1 MEANEV
7 LVLAMFG
14 TFILLLFT
22 GVPVAWVLGGVGV
35 IFAMVGY
42 FADIYLDTFTGLD
55 MLTLGLVVNRVF
67 KIMDNWILVAL
78 PMFIYMGIMLDKSG
92 VAERLMNAMQ
102 DMFGKTRGG
111 LAITVT
117 CIGIILAASTG
128 IIGAS
133 VVLLAVMSL
142 PAMQKQGYNMPL
154 ALGTI
159 ASAGTLG
166 ILIPPSIMLVIMA
179 DQLGLSV
186 GDLFMGAVFPG
197 LILGTL
203 YIIYIL
209 LVSFFKPHYAP
220 LPEDAQS
227 PDWSVVW
234 RVIKSVF
241 PTLLLIFAV
250 LGSIFAGVATPTEAS
265 GVGALGATLL
275 AAYNGKLSI
284 PVTKDALQSTLNT
297 TSYIFAIFIGATCFA
312 LVLRELGGDEL
323 IESFLTGLPF
333 GPYGIILFI
342 LGIIFLLGFFLDWIE
357 ITLIVLPLLAPVI
370 SALGL
375 DINGYGVVDN
385 PELVWFVM
393 LVAMALQ
400 TSFLTPPVGFALF
413 YLKGVC
419 PPGVKLTDIYKGVLP
434 FIALQLTGMFALL
447 AWPQISLWLPAV
459 AYAGG
464 PG

>member
-1 MEANEV
+1 MEANEIMV
-7 LVLAMFG
+7 IAMFLS
-14 TFILLLFT
+14 FIALLFT
-22 GVPVAWVLGGVGV
+22 GIPVAWVLAGIGI
-35 IFAMVGY
+35 IFAFIGQ
-42 FADIYLDTFTGLD
+42 FADVYMDTMTGLD
-55 MLTLGLVVNRVF
+55 YTTLGLVVNRLY

-78 PMFIYMGIMLDKSG
+78 PMFIFMGIMLDKSG
-92 VAERLMNAMQ
+92 VAEKLMHSMQ
-102 DMFGKTRGG
+102 ELFGRVRGG
-111 LAITVT
+111 LAVTVT
-117 CIGIILAASTG
+117 AIGIILAASTG

-142 PAMQKQGYNMPL
+142 PSMTKQGYSMPL

-186 GDLFMGAVFPG
+186 GDLFMGAVIPG
-197 LILGTL
+197 LMLGAM
-203 YIIYIL
+203 YITYIL
-209 LVSFFKPHYAP
+209 IYAYVKPNAAP
-220 LPEDAQS
+220 VPKDAKAVTW
-227 PDWSVVW
+227 PVVAN
-234 RVIKSVF
+234 VLKAVL
-241 PTLLLIFAV
+241 PTLLLIFVV
-250 LGSIFAGVATPTEAS
+250 LGSIFGGFATPTEAS

-275 AAYNGKLSI
+275 AAYNRRFSI
-284 PVTKDALQSTLNT
+284 PVLKEVMGGTLNT
-297 TSYIFAIFIGATCFA
+297 TAYIFAIFIGATCFA

-333 GPYGIILFI
+333 GPYGIIFFI
-342 LGIIFLLGFFLDWIE
+342 LGVIFLLGFFLDWIE
-357 ITLIVLPLLAPVI
+357 ITLIILPLLAPVI

-375 DINGYGVVDN
+375 GIDGYGVVDN

-419 PPGVKLTDIYKGVLP
+419 PPNVKLSDIYKGVIP
-434 FIALQLTGMFALL
+434 FICLQLIALFVL
-447 AWPQISLWLPAV
+447 VLWPQLVLWLPAI
-459 AYAGG
+459 AYAK
-464 PG
+464 

>member
-1 MEANEV
+1 MDANEIMV
-7 LVLAMFG
+7 IAMFLS
-14 TFILLLFT
+14 FIALLFT
-22 GVPVAWVLGGVGV
+22 GIPVAWVLGGIGI
-35 IFAMVGY
+35 IFAFIGQFSDTY
-42 FADIYLDTFTGLD
+42 FDTMTGLD
-55 MLTLGLVVNRVF
+55 YTTLGLVVNRLW

-78 PMFIYMGIMLDKSG
+78 PMFIFMGIMLDKSG
-92 VAERLMNAMQ
+92 VAEKLMHSMQ
-102 DMFGKTRGG
+102 ELFGRVRGG
-111 LAITVT
+111 LAVTVT
-117 CIGIILAASTG
+117 AIGIILAASTG

-142 PAMQKQGYNMPL
+142 PAMTKQGYSMPL

-186 GDLFMGAVFPG
+186 GDLFMGAVIPG
-197 LILGTL
+197 LMLGAM
-203 YIIYIL
+203 YIVYIL
-209 LVSFFKPHYAP
+209 IYGMVKPSAAP
-220 LPEDAQS
+220 IPEGAEKVTW
-227 PDWSVVW
+227 P
-234 RVIKSVF
+234 IVF
-241 PTLLLIFAV
+241 NVLKAVMPTLLLIFVV
-250 LGSIFAGVATPTEAS
+250 LGSIFAGIATPTEAS

-275 AAYNGKLSI
+275 AVYNRKFN
-284 PVTKDALQSTLNT
+284 LQVLKEVMGGTMNT

-342 LGIIFLLGFFLDWIE
+342 LAVIFLLGFFLDWIE
-357 ITLIVLPLLAPVI
+357 ITLIILPLIAPVI

-375 DINGYGVVDN
+375 SIDGYGVVDN

-419 PPGVKLTDIYKGVLP
+419 PPNVKLTDIYKGVIP
-434 FIALQLTGMFALL
+434 FILLQLLALGMLVV
-447 AWPQISLWLPAV
+447 WPQLVLWLPSV
-459 AYAGG
+459 AYS
-464 PG
+464 

>member
-1 MEANEV
+1 MMDANTLMV
-7 LVLAMFG
+7 VAMFAS
-14 TFILLLFT
+14 FILLLFS
-22 GVPVAWVLGGVGV
+22 GFPIAWVLGGIGI
-35 IFAMVGY
+35 IFAFIGQ
-42 FADIYLDTFTGLD
+42 FSDIYFNTLTGLD
-55 MLTLGLVVNRVF
+55 FTTLGLVVNRIW

-78 PMFIYMGIMLDKSG
+78 PMFIFMGVMLDKSG
-92 VAERLMNAMQ
+92 VAEKLMQSMQELFGRLN
-102 DMFGKTRGG
+102 GG

-117 CIGIILAASTG
+117 AIGIILAASTG

-133 VVLLAVMSL
+133 VVLLAVMSF
-142 PAMQKQGYNMPL
+142 PAMQAQKYNNSF

-179 DQLGLSV
+179 DQLALSV

-197 LILGTL
+197 LMLGAM
-203 YIIYIL
+203 YFAYIL
-209 LVSFFKPHYAP
+209 ISAKIRPELAP
-220 LPEDAQS
+220 VPEHAVRPS
-227 PDWSVVW
+227 WAVLW
-234 RVIKSVF
+234 RVMKAVL
-241 PTLLLIFAV
+241 PTLLLIVAV
-250 LGSIFAGVATPTEAS
+250 LGSIFAGIATPTEAS

-275 AAYNGKLSI
+275 AVYNRRFSLKVLKE
-284 PVTKDALQSTLNT
+284 VVASTMT
-297 TSYIFAIFIGATCFA
+297 TSSYIFAIFIGATCFA

-333 GPYGIILFI
+333 GDYGIIFFI
-342 LGIIFLLGFFLDWIE
+342 LAIIFLLGFFLDWIE

-370 SALGL
+370 SALEL
-375 DINGYGVVDN
+375 QVNGYGVVTN

-419 PPGVKLTDIYKGVLP
+419 PPDIKMTEIYRGVVP
-434 FIALQLTGMFALL
+434 FILIQLLALL
-447 AWPQISLWLPAV
+447 ILVFCPDLVIWLPATT
-459 AYAGG
+459 YG
-464 PG
+464 